1 VVTVYAIQPGAPS
14 AAPSATTT
22 APQSPE
28 DLRMFKFEETPD
40 GGALLTLTSRDE
52 HGTAWRGV
60 YRLAP
65 SMTVAFLGAAN
76 RELPTAAAALAS
88 GGGDGDRPD

>member
-1 VVTVYAIQPGAPS
+1 VVTVYAIQPT
-14 AAPSATTT
+14 AATPA
-22 APQSPE
+22 QSVE

-65 SMTVAFLGAAN
+65 TMALAFLSAAN
-76 RELPTAAAALAS
+76 RELVTAAAALV
-88 GGGDGDRPD
+88 GGGE